1 LDHVNNIAELGT
13 VAMFWTMLTTA
24 LIGGPHCAGM
34 CGGLV
39 LAAGPSK
46 KENFSYQLGRL
57 SGYLFLGLAAGSL
70 SYYLKDLAQVGW
82 VQALPTLTLALFF
95 IYIGLT
101 GYKGRAPH
109 FPVPK
114 TFTNLNLKLFPRA
127 LGLKKSSILRAYS
140 IGMLSLFLPCGL
152 LYGVAL
158 ASSTLGHPLLSMGA
172 MFVFWLGT
180 LPALSLAPTLL
191 QKFLN
196 PMRQKYPKAI
206 SLCFVTIGLL
216 TLASRFSH
224 LYSSGGAACH

>member
-1 LDHVNNIAELGT
+1 M
-13 VAMFWTMLTTA
+13 AMFWTMLTTA

-70 SYYLKDLAQVGW
+70 SFYLQDFTQVGW
-82 VQALPTLTLALFF
+82 VQALPTLTLAVFF
-95 IYIGLT
+95 IFMGLT
-101 GYKGRAPH
+101 GYKGKAPH
-109 FPVPK
+109 FPMPR
-114 TFTNLNLKLFPRA
+114 FLTNLNLKFMPQA
-127 LGLKKSSILRAYS
+127 LKLKKTPVLRAS
-140 IGMLSLFLPCGL
+140 LIGMLSLFLPCGL

-180 LPALSLAPTLL
+180 LPALTLAPTLL

-196 PMRQKYPKAI
+196 PLRQKYPKAI
-206 SLCFVTIGLL
+206 SLCFVGLGL
-216 TLASRFSH
+216 ITLITRFSN
-224 LYSSGGAACH
+224 LYSSGGATCH